1 MYVCVT
7 CVCVLSP
14 DAVAGA
20 AVPPAALHL
29 AKACDVALLPAE
41 AAARPVDELHAG
53 LGVHREVEEQ
63 THHLSVCQDA

>member
-1 MYVCVT
+1 M
-7 CVCVLSP
+7 LSP

-20 AVPPAALHL
+20 AVAPAALHL
-29 AKACDVALLPAE
+29 AKARDAALFPAE

-63 THHLSVCQDA
+63 THHLSVCQDARLRWA